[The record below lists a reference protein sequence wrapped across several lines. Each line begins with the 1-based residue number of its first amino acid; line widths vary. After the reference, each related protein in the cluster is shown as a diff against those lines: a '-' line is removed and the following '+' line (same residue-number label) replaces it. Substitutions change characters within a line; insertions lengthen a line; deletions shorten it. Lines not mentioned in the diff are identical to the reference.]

1 MIYAEKEGVS
11 KKNVWMEI
19 ERLKEARI
27 EMENMLK
34 IEKEEER
41 ERIEMGKEDMN
52 RNENENGVANG
63 QVLNDE
69 EKKSDI
75 QDVEVIMVSFIKIFF
90 T

>member
-11 KKNVWMEI
+11 KKDVWMEI

-63 QVLNDE
+63 VVLNDE

-75 QDVEVIMVSFIKIFF
+75 QDVEEIQ
-90 T
+90 

>member
-11 KKNVWMEI
+11 KKDVWMEI

-52 RNENENGVANG
+52 RNRNENGIAKKP
-63 QVLNDE
+63 VLKDE
-69 EKKSDI
+69 EKKIDI
-75 QDVEVIMVSFIKIFF
+75 QDVEEIQ
-90 T
+90 

>member
-11 KKNVWMEI
+11 KKDVWMEI

-27 EMENMLK
+27 EMENMLR
-34 IEKEEER
+34 IEKEEAR

-52 RNENENGVANG
+52 RNENGVANG
-63 QVLNDE
+63 VVLKDE

-75 QDVEVIMVSFIKIFF
+75 QDVEEIQ
-90 T
+90 

>member
-11 KKNVWMEI
+11 KKDVWMEI

-52 RNENENGVANG
+52 RNENENGVANAH
-63 QVLNDE
+63 VLKDE

-75 QDVEVIMVSFIKIFF
+75 QDVEEIQ
-90 T
+90 

>member
-11 KKNVWMEI
+11 KKDVWMEI
-19 ERLKEARI
+19 ERLKGARI
-27 EMENMLK
+27 EMENMLR
-34 IEKEEER
+34 IEKEEAR

-63 QVLNDE
+63 QVLKDE

-75 QDVEVIMVSFIKIFF
+75 QDVEEIQ
-90 T
+90 

>member
-11 KKNVWMEI
+11 KKDVWMEI

-27 EMENMLK
+27 EMENMLR
-34 IEKEEER
+34 IENEEAR

-63 QVLNDE
+63 QELKDE

-75 QDVEVIMVSFIKIFF
+75 QDVEEIQ
-90 T
+90 

>member
-11 KKNVWMEI
+11 KKDVWTEI

-27 EMENMLK
+27 EMENMLR

-63 QVLNDE
+63 QVLKDE

-75 QDVEVIMVSFIKIFF
+75 QDVEEIQ
-90 T
+90 

>member
-11 KKNVWMEI
+11 KKDVWTEI

-27 EMENMLK
+27 EMENMLR
-34 IEKEEER
+34 IEKEEAR

-63 QVLNDE
+63 QELKDE

-75 QDVEVIMVSFIKIFF
+75 QDVEEIQ
-90 T
+90 

>member
-11 KKNVWMEI
+11 KKDVWMEI

-27 EMENMLK
+27 EMENMLR
-34 IEKEEER
+34 IEKEEAR

-63 QVLNDE
+63 QELKDE

-75 QDVEVIMVSFIKIFF
+75 QDVEEIQ
-90 T
+90 

>member
-11 KKNVWMEI
+11 KKDVWMEI

-27 EMENMLK
+27 EMENMLR

-63 QVLNDE
+63 QELKDE

-75 QDVEVIMVSFIKIFF
+75 QDVEEIQ
-90 T
+90 

>member
-11 KKNVWMEI
+11 KKDVWMEI

-63 QVLNDE
+63 LVLNDE

-75 QDVEVIMVSFIKIFF
+75 QDVEEIQ
-90 T
+90 

>member
-27 EMENMLK
+27 EMENMLR

-63 QVLNDE
+63 VVLKDE

-75 QDVEVIMVSFIKIFF
+75 QDVEEIQ
-90 T
+90 

>member
-11 KKNVWMEI
+11 KKDVWMEI

-27 EMENMLK
+27 EMENMLR

-63 QVLNDE
+63 VVLKDE

-75 QDVEVIMVSFIKIFF
+75 QDVEEIQ
-90 T
+90 

>member
-11 KKNVWMEI
+11 KKDVWMEI

-27 EMENMLK
+27 EMENMLR
-34 IEKEEER
+34 IEKEEAR

-63 QVLNDE
+63 VVLKDE

-75 QDVEVIMVSFIKIFF
+75 QDVEEIK
-90 T
+90 

>member
-11 KKNVWMEI
+11 KKDVWMEI

-27 EMENMLK
+27 EMENMLR
-34 IEKEEER
+34 IENEEAR

-63 QVLNDE
+63 PVLKDE

-75 QDVEVIMVSFIKIFF
+75 QDVEEIQ
-90 T
+90 

>member
-11 KKNVWMEI
+11 KKDVWTEI

-27 EMENMLK
+27 EMENMLR

-63 QVLNDE
+63 LVLKDE

-75 QDVEVIMVSFIKIFF
+75 QDVEEIQ
-90 T
+90 

>member
-11 KKNVWMEI
+11 KKDVWMEI

-34 IEKEEER
+34 IEKEEAR

-63 QVLNDE
+63 QELKDE

-75 QDVEVIMVSFIKIFF
+75 QDVEEIQ
-90 T
+90 

>member
-11 KKNVWMEI
+11 KKDVWMEI

-34 IEKEEER
+34 IEKEEAR

-63 QVLNDE
+63 VVLKDE

-75 QDVEVIMVSFIKIFF
+75 QDVEEIQ
-90 T
+90 

>member
-11 KKNVWMEI
+11 KKDVWMEI

-27 EMENMLK
+27 EIENMLK
-34 IEKEEER
+34 IEKEEAR

-63 QVLNDE
+63 QELKDE

-75 QDVEVIMVSFIKIFF
+75 QDVEEIQ
-90 T
+90 

>member
-11 KKNVWMEI
+11 KKDVWTEI

-27 EMENMLK
+27 EMENMLR
-34 IEKEEER
+34 IEKEEAR

-63 QVLNDE
+63 QVLKDE

-75 QDVEVIMVSFIKIFF
+75 QDVEEIQ
-90 T
+90 

>member
-11 KKNVWMEI
+11 KKDVWTEI

-27 EMENMLK
+27 EMENMLR

-63 QVLNDE
+63 QELKDE

-75 QDVEVIMVSFIKIFF
+75 QDVEEIQ
-90 T
+90 